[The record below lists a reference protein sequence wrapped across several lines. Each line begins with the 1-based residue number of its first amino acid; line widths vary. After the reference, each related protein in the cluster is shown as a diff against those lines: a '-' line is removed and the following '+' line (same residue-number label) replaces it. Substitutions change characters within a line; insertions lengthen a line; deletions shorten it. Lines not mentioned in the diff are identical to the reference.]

1 MPYVDRQTRALA
13 EQRRERLE
21 REAHEQREADDR
33 KESNEKARA
42 RYLETLESERAVRRA
57 AADARLEDAIAPEKV
72 RLMRDWLANH
82 PGKGEKD
89 FMAVAWKYL
98 RLNVIA
104 ERDRRQS
111 EDIKAAM
118 RSTGKY
124 SF

>member
-1 MPYVDRQTRALA
+1 MA
-13 EQRRERLE
+13 
-21 REAHEQREADDR
+21 
-33 KESNEKARA
+33 
-42 RYLETLESERAVRRA
+42 ERAERRA
-57 AADARLEDAIAPEKV
+57 AADARLEQEIAPERV

-82 PGKGEKD
+82 PDHDEKD
-89 FMAVAWKYL
+89 FMAVAWAHL